1 MRRIKLALFHLPHS
15 LYRWLKRLVLA
26 FLLLLLIVASAW
38 QFWFMP
44 RLNDYRPWL
53 MTQLEQAMGV
63 PVFIGQVSGGWQG
76 GYPQLMVRDFA
87 VGKNRQAPD
96 LRFAT
101 LSATLSI
108 RTLFLGRIQFHQIVL
123 QSPLLDI
130 SRSMDGRWWMGGV
143 ALSQQSSE
151 HRDASML
158 NWLLAQNEIVIEQG
172 QVRFSDAQGQYP
184 SLTVSQVDFSTD
196 QFLGAHRFNL
206 ALTPPPSVGPRIQV
220 QGRLKGRDVAQ
231 LQQWSGWLKLQ
242 LPESNL
248 IKFMPWLNALMPKT
262 LLLEHGVGQL
272 NLRVDLAQGQL
283 QAIEADLGA
292 RDWQMRD
299 QATATLYQLPRLDAV
314 VFWSDTPKGKTLKI
328 NGRQIASPSGVLCTS
343 CNLTYSQTK
352 TESTTEAAL
361 QLKQWQLAG
370 LNAYLP
376 LLKPYL
382 ARARMPQLSSA
393 PAEVGGLIQEA
404 ELSWQGPLSAAK
416 AFAGRFDAQ
425 ALVLR
430 HADLNLGPVDLT
442 GQWQEQGGRL
452 DVRGRNTEFNYPAQ
466 FVDPMLLNELST
478 RIEWQKKAQNWRFDL
493 LNFSMMNPAIQ
504 LKLDGH
510 YEGPSS
516 GLGKVKVSGDITHLS
531 ANQAYRYLPRILGD
545 DVLDWLKQ
553 ALLAGDASQGR
564 ITWQGDVAGFP
575 YHKGSADEARG
586 QFAIY
591 AKAADVTLNYVP
603 GWPMID
609 HINGDLAF
617 EGLAMKINASAGEIS
632 KTRLSGVQVEIPN
645 LEQDQHILVSGQV
658 NGRTHDFL
666 SFVANSPVKEST
678 QGFLDTLEAEGD
690 GTLDL
695 KLDMPMINI
704 ENTKVSGRYRFKQN
718 QLRFGG
724 AIPVLNAAT
733 GEVEFS
739 ESAIKVPYAQAKAL
753 GGTVKL
759 LGSNDVN
766 GALVLNLTGDAAMGQ
781 IATAYLPA
789 LQAQISGQSQYQ
801 AQLKVAPKQ
810 FDLSVSSDLQGA
822 KVNLPAPLGKN
833 AAQSRALNVKASGGA
848 LQHQLTFSLGQLLFG
863 KMQSK
868 QSSPSAEPKVQM
880 VLGLGSEVR
889 ALPESGV
896 LVTGHWPALDV
907 ENWLDFVEKMPR
919 PSSGSANAASNS
931 LPAITV
937 KELGFKQ
944 VNAWGRLFNG
954 VTISAKPAAQN
965 WQVDLESKE
974 LAGRINWQ
982 AGSRQLNAKL
992 SKLWLPLSMESQA
1005 APTHVMGLTG
1015 PVQNNAL
1022 DEPSAWPQMNLD
1034 VADLRYEQIELGRLN
1049 VLAVPQG
1056 AALNIEQLQ
1065 LKNTDGDL
1073 TLNGIWRQKDG
1084 KNLTQGQ
1091 VQLTSANLGRLLTR
1105 FGYPEAMTMAPL
1117 HFGGNVEWQGPP
1129 WSPKLN
1135 SMQGQF
1141 KIDVGAGQFL
1151 KIDPGAGR
1159 FLTVL
1164 NLQAIPRRLK
1174 LDFEDLISQ
1183 GFGFDR
1189 ITGDATMN
1197 QGVAKTKNLTID
1209 APSAKVR
1216 FKGDANF
1223 VAGTQDIVVRIV
1235 PAVGDA
1241 VALGV
1246 AAINPIAGLATFAAQ
1261 RLFDQNPLGELVS
1274 FEYQISGSMR
1284 DPQVKKLN

>member
-1 MRRIKLALFHLPHS
+1 
-15 LYRWLKRLVLA
+15 
-26 FLLLLLIVASAW
+26 
-38 QFWFMP
+38 
-44 RLNDYRPWL
+44 
-53 MTQLEQAMGV
+53 
-63 PVFIGQVSGGWQG
+63 
-76 GYPQLMVRDFA
+76 
-87 VGKNRQAPD
+87 
-96 LRFAT
+96 
-101 LSATLSI
+101 
-108 RTLFLGRIQFHQIVL
+108 
-123 QSPLLDI
+123 
-130 SRSMDGRWWMGGV
+130 
-143 ALSQQSSE
+143 
-151 HRDASML
+151 
-158 NWLLAQNEIVIEQG
+158 
-172 QVRFSDAQGQYP
+172 
-184 SLTVSQVDFSTD
+184 
-196 QFLGAHRFNL
+196 
-206 ALTPPPSVGPRIQV
+206 
-220 QGRLKGRDVAQ
+220 
-231 LQQWSGWLKLQ
+231 
-242 LPESNL
+242 
-248 IKFMPWLNALMPKT
+248 MPWLNALMPKT

-299 QATATLYQLPRLDAV
+299 QATTTLYQLPKLDAV

-328 NGRQIASPSGVLCTS
+328 NGRQIESPSGVLCTS

-352 TESTTEAAL
+352 AESTTEAAL

-393 PAEVGGLIQEA
+393 PAQVGGLIQEA

-430 HADLNLGPVDLT
+430 HADLNFGPIDLT

-516 GLGKVKVSGDITHLS
+516 GLGKVKVSGDIAHLS

-545 DVLDWLKQ
+545 DVLVWLKQ

-632 KTRLSGVQVEIPN
+632 KTRLSGVQVEVPN

-658 NGRTHDFL
+658 SGRTHDFL

-695 KLDMPMINI
+695 KLDMPMMDIDH
-704 ENTKVSGRYRFKQN
+704 TKVSGRYRFKQN

-789 LQAQISGQSQYQ
+789 LQTQISGQSQYQ

-833 AAQSRALNVKASGGA
+833 AAQSRSLNVKASGGA

-896 LVTGHWPALDV
+896 VVTGHWPALDV
-907 ENWLDFVEKMPR
+907 EDWLDFVEKMPH
-919 PSSGSANAASNS
+919 SASAASNS

-954 VTISAKPAAQN
+954 VIISAKPAAKN

-974 LAGRINWQ
+974 LAGRIHWQ

-992 SKLWLPLSMESQA
+992 SKLWLPFSMESQA
-1005 APTHVMGLTG
+1005 APTTVPGLSG

-1022 DEPSAWPQMNLD
+1022 DEPSAWPQMTLD

-1073 TLNGIWRQKDG
+1073 TLNGIWKQKDG

>member
-1 MRRIKLALFHLPHS
+1 MRRIKLALFSLSHS
-15 LYRWLKRLVLA
+15 LFRWLKRLALA

-44 RLNDYRPWL
+44 RLNEYRPWL
-53 MTQLEQAMGV
+53 MTQLTQATGV
-63 PVFIGQVSGGWQG
+63 PVSIGQVSGSWQAG
-76 GYPQLMVRDFA
+76 RPQLMVRDFA
-87 VGKNRQAPD
+87 VGKNRQVPD
-96 LRFAT
+96 LHFAA
-101 LSATLSI
+101 LSAILSM
-108 RTLFLGRIQFHQIVL
+108 RSLFLGRIQFQKIVL

-130 SRSMDGRWWMGGV
+130 SRSVDGRWWMGGV
-143 ALSQQSSE
+143 VLSQHSE
-151 HRDASML
+151 ASNDASML

-172 QVRFSDAQGQYP
+172 QLRFSDALGQYP
-184 SLTVSQVDFSTD
+184 SLLLSQVDFSTD
-196 QFLGAHRFNL
+196 QFLGTHRFDL
-206 ALTPPPSVGPRIQV
+206 ALTPPASVGPRIQL
-220 QGRLKGRDVAQ
+220 QGRLKGADVGQ
-231 LQQWSGWLKLQ
+231 WQQWSGWLKLQ

-248 IKFMPWLNALMPKT
+248 IQFMPWLNALMPKA
-262 LLLEHGVGQL
+262 LQLQRGVGHL

-283 QAIEADLGA
+283 QSVEADLGA

-299 QATATLYQLPRLDAV
+299 LDTGTLYQLPKLDAV

-328 NGRQIASPSGVLCTS
+328 NGRQIVSPSGVLCTA

-352 TESTTEAAL
+352 AESAL

-376 LLKPYL
+376 LLKPYW
-382 ARARMPQLSSA
+382 AQWGVPQWGEQA
-393 PAEVGGLIQEA
+393 AQVDGLIQA
-404 ELSWQGPLSAAK
+404 AQLSWQGSLPTPK
-416 AFAGRFDAQ
+416 ALAGRFDVQ

-430 HADLNLGPVDLT
+430 HADLNLGPLNLI
-442 GQWQEQGGRL
+442 GQWQDQGGRL
-452 DVRGRNTEFNYPAQ
+452 DVQGRNTEFNYPAQ
-466 FVDPMLLNELST
+466 FVDPMVLNELST
-478 RIEWQKKAQNWRFDL
+478 RIEWQKTAQNWRFDVQD
-493 LNFSMMNPAIQ
+493 FSIMNPAIQ
-504 LKLDGH
+504 LKLNAR
-510 YEGPSS
+510 YQGPSS
-516 GLGKVKVSGDITHLS
+516 GLGSVNLSGEIAHLA

-545 DVLDWLKQ
+545 DVLDWLRQ
-553 ALLAGDASQGR
+553 SLLAGDASQGR
-564 ITWQGDVAGFP
+564 IVWQGDVAGFP

-586 QFAIY
+586 KFAID

-603 GWPMID
+603 GWPVIE

-617 EGLAMKINASAGEIS
+617 EGLAMTINASAGEIS
-632 KTRLSGVQVEIPN
+632 KTRLSGVSVEIPN
-645 LEQDQHILVSGQV
+645 LEQDQHILVSGQAS
-658 NGRTHDFL
+658 GRTHDFL
-666 SFVANSPVKEST
+666 SFVANSPVKDST

-695 KLDMPMINI
+695 KLDMPMMQIDD
-704 ENTKVSGRYRFKQN
+704 TKVSGRYRFKHN

-789 LQAQISGQSQYQ
+789 LQTQISGQSQYQ
-801 AQLKVAPKQ
+801 AQLRVAPQQ

-833 AAQSRALNVKASGGA
+833 AAQTRALSVKASGGA
-848 LQHQLTFSLGQLLFG
+848 LNHQLTFSLGNLLFG
-863 KMQSK
+863 KMQS
-868 QSSPSAEPKVQM
+868 QQADVASEPKVQM
-880 VLGLGSEVR
+880 VIGLGNEVR
-889 ALPESGV
+889 PLPESGV
-896 LVTGHWPALDV
+896 VVTGSWPKIGV
-907 ENWLDFVEKMPR
+907 EEWLDFVEKMP
-919 PSSGSANAASNS
+919 SSAHVTARGAGSNG
-931 LPAITV
+931 LPPLVV
-937 KELGFKQ
+937 KDLSFKQ
-944 VNAWGRLFNG
+944 VNAWGRLLNG
-954 VTISAKPAAQN
+954 VTLSAKPVAQS
-965 WQVDLESKE
+965 WQLDLESKE
-974 LAGRINWQ
+974 LAGKINWH
-982 AGSRQLNAKL
+982 AANRQLNAKL
-992 SKLWLPLSMESQA
+992 SKLWLPFATEQV
-1005 APTHVMGLTG
+1005 THRPLLA
-1015 PVQNNAL
+1015 PVQSNSTVDAPN
-1022 DEPSAWPQMNLD
+1022 AWPQLNLD
-1034 VADLRYEQIELGRLN
+1034 VADLRYEKIELGHLS
-1049 VLAVPQG
+1049 VMAAPQG

-1065 LKNTDGDL
+1065 LKNNDGDL
-1073 TLNGIWRQKDG
+1073 NLNGVWSQKDG
-1084 KNLTQGQ
+1084 KNVTQGQ
-1091 VQLTSANLGRLLTR
+1091 VQLTSSNLGRLLTR

-1117 HFGGNVEWQGPP
+1117 NFGGNVQWQGPP

-1261 RLFDQNPLGELVS
+1261 RLFDQNPLGELVA